1 MRKHNSRLSIMV
13 AGPKESGK
21 TAFLN
26 SLIDKEA
33 IEQKPISEI
42 EVYLLN
48 LEYEDLPQKLSLID
62 TPSFGDS
69 LNDKYLLDLIVNYIK
84 EQYDL
89 YISEETKVR
98 RNPDFE
104 DTRVHALLYFIP
116 STGNGLKQRDIVF
129 LKEICELVNVIPVIS
144 KAEGLIESEIQI
156 LKDKIKS
163 QMEYYNI
170 KLFDFENKVYLPQH
184 IIDQRLNEQLPFL
197 IVCPDQLEQLQRIR
211 VHPCGVVEID
221 NPNNSDF
228 LLLKEV
234 LVDSHMSSLV
244 ETTSNELYESYRI
257 EALER
262 IIED

>member
-26 SLIDKEA
+26 NLIDRDI
-33 IEQKPISEI
+33 IEQDAISDI

-48 LEYEDLPQKLSLID
+48 LEYEDHPQRLALID

-69 LNDKYLLDLIVNYIK
+69 IDDRPLLDLITHYIK

-104 DTRVHALLYFIP
+104 NTRVHVLLYFIP
-116 STGNGLKQRDIVF
+116 STGNGLKQRDIAF
-129 LKEICELVNVIPVIS
+129 LKEVCHLVNVIPVIS
-144 KAEGLIESEIQI
+144 KAEGLIESEV
-156 LKDKIKS
+156 LELRNRTKM

-170 KLFDFENKVYLPQH
+170 KIFDFEDETYLPQH
-184 IIDQRLNEQLPFL
+184 VVDQKLNDQTPFL
-197 IVCPDQLEQLQRIR
+197 IVCPDKFDHLQRVR

-221 NPNNSDF
+221 NPCNSDF
-228 LLLKEV
+228 SLLKDF
-234 LVDSHMSSLV
+234 LMDTNMSSLI
-244 ETTSNELYESYRI
+244 ESTSNELYENYRI

-262 IIED
+262 IIEN